1 MDYNSNF
8 AKKFL
13 DIGTGDGRYVYKK
26 ALENPNNLYIGIDPA
41 KNIEDYQREIN
52 RKRLKNAQLIQS
64 SIENYNPEFLEYF
77 DEISI
82 ILPWGNLL
90 KYCVTVDQNFFVKIS
105 KWLKKEGQIKIIFGF
120 NEELE
125 EKQTKKLNLKNL
137 NDKEIEFLKE
147 NYSKLPN
154 LNLILFENVFYLDLE
169 TVESTW
175 AKKLKFGADRSYFKI
190 ILQKI

>member
-13 DIGTGDGRYVYKK
+13 DIGTGDGRYVYKN
-26 ALENPNNLYIGIDPA
+26 ALENTNNLYIGIDPA

-52 RKRLKNAQLIQS
+52 RKRLKNAVLIQS
-64 SIENYNPEFLEYF
+64 SIENYNPDFKDFF

-90 KYCVTVDQNFFVKIS
+90 KYCVTVDLSFFEKIS
-105 KWLKKEGQIKIIFGF
+105 NWLKNDGTIKIIFGF

-137 NDKEIEFLKE
+137 NDKEVEFLKE
-147 NYSKLPN
+147 NYSKIPN
-154 LNLILFENVFYLDLE
+154 LQLISFENVFYLDLE
-169 TVESTW
+169 TVETTW
-175 AKKLKFGADRSYFKI
+175 AKKLKHGADRSYFSI
-190 ILQKI
+190 ILKKI